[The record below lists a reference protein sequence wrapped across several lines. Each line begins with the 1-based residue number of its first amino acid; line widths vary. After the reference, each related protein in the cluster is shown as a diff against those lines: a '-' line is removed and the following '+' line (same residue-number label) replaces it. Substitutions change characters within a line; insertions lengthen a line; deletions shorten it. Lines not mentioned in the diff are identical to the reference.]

1 MFAGQ
6 HEPNLCAVPLKLNST
21 MFALVTRLNAY
32 QEIKKNYLKKNCFSF
47 QVLPEH
53 SGLTIDFESGSLRVC
68 I

>member
-32 QEIKKNYLKKNCFSF
+32 QEILKNNFKKLF
-47 QVLPEH
+47 
-53 SGLTIDFESGSLRVC
+53 
-68 I
+68 

>member
-32 QEIKKNYLKKNCFSF
+32 QEIKKKSFSF